1 MWLVGATMA
10 MAATCPKELKA
21 LDASKGEA
29 VASAFAAVTVCD
41 LGAAS
46 GAFANAVKKTG
57 DVDSLT
63 SLTFAAL
70 DAGLTAPVVSML
82 DLIPDYA
89 AREELARNLG
99 GNCMANPQ
107 RVSFVRSLADLKGRA
122 FVAWTG
128 AIGTCPAPEID
139 SALGNM
145 LATPPKSTFDDKY
158 SAVVDLYARRTKSA
172 GLPMLEQA
180 TTAALDG
187 GPVAILIEGMQKAVT
202 PDGIGAKPTEADR
215 DALVASLGRVGA
227 NANPTVA
234 NSIAQTMIKVGAES
248 QAVALLPK
256 IYPTKVQ
263 AGGGFLYGLAAIE
276 QCDEAM
282 VVHYATVSEPG
293 KRWSVQADAAAQA
306 NAFKRKLKCGADLR
320 VQVSAEPVASA
331 EEVTAWAEN
340 LASATEGAKLKAEKP
355 ITLP

>member
-1 MWLVGATMA
+1 
-10 MAATCPKELKA
+10 
-21 LDASKGEA
+21 
-29 VASAFAAVTVCD
+29 
-41 LGAAS
+41 
-46 GAFANAVKKTG
+46 
-57 DVDSLT
+57 
-63 SLTFAAL
+63 
-70 DAGLTAPVVSML
+70 
-82 DLIPDYA
+82 
-89 AREELARNLG
+89 
-99 GNCMANPQ
+99 
-107 RVSFVRSLADLKGRA
+107 
-122 FVAWTG
+122 
-128 AIGTCPAPEID
+128 
-139 SALGNM
+139 M